1 MKHTNKLIAVS
12 IISFLGMT
20 TSVMACENKTVTEHV
35 NDWAVKEKNEIVEFQ
50 KASWAESK
58 EQMANNWTTIKS
70 LFTNKAK

>member
-20 TSVMACENKTVTEHV
+20 TSVMACEHKTVTEHV
-35 NDWAVKEKNEIVEFQ
+35 NDWAVKEKNEIIEFQ
-50 KASWAESK
+50 KANWAEGK

>member
-20 TSVMACENKTVTEHV
+20 TSVMACEHKTVTEHV
-35 NDWAVKEKNEIVEFQ
+35 NDWAVKEKNEIIEFQ
-50 KASWAESK
+50 KANWA
-58 EQMANNWTTIKS
+58 IKS